1 MKDSIA
7 PSPSFSRTHLIA
19 AGLVLLGA
27 IGFSAKAILVKLAYR
42 HGVDS
47 VSLLALR
54 MSFSLPFFLAIA
66 YWSNRRMSQT
76 YNITRTDSVYI
87 IILGLLGYYLAS
99 LFDFIGLQYITASL
113 ERLVLF
119 VYPTLVIV
127 LSAIFL
133 KRKIHARQYG
143 ALALTYFGI
152 AIAFFDSANFIG
164 ENQVAL
170 GAFWIFLAALCF
182 AIHLIGSGSL
192 LPRIGTLRYTS
203 LVMTVACIAVLLHN
217 AVANQLQLFDFVPEV
232 YLLTLVMAVFSTVMP
247 SFLFMQGIK
256 VIGSSNA
263 SIIGS
268 IGPISTVVL
277 AYIFLGERLGWLQWG
292 GTFLVIAG
300 VLMISL
306 QKQKG
311 GS

>member
-1 MKDSIA
+1 MKKEVT
-7 PSPSFSRTHLIA
+7 PSPSFNRAYLIA
-19 AGLVLLGA
+19 ASLVLLGA

-54 MSFSLPFFLAIA
+54 MTFALPFFLVIA
-66 YWSNRRMSQT
+66 WWSNRRMTQT
-76 YNITRTDSVYI
+76 YQITSKDRVYI
-87 IILGLLGYYLAS
+87 VILGLLGYYLAS

-119 VYPTLVIV
+119 VYPTIVVV
-127 LSAIFL
+127 LSAIFM
-133 KRKIHARQYG
+133 KKKITARQYG

-152 AIAFFDSANFIG
+152 AIAFFDKGNFNE
-164 ENQVAL
+164 ENQIAL

-182 AIHLIGSGSL
+182 ALHLIGSGYL
-192 LPRIGTLRYTS
+192 LPKIGTLRYTS

-217 AVANQLQLFDFVPEV
+217 AVVNQLQLFDFEPQV
-232 YLLTLVMAVFSTVMP
+232 YFLAMMMSVFSTVLP

-306 QKQKG
+306 QKK
-311 GS
+311 

>member
-1 MKDSIA
+1 MKKTT
-7 PSPSFSRTHLIA
+7 SPSFNRVYLTA
-19 AGLVLLGA
+19 AFLVLLGA
-27 IGFSAKAILVKLAYR
+27 ICFSAKAILVKLAYR
-42 HGVDS
+42 HGIDS
-47 VSLLALR
+47 LSLLALR

-66 YWSNRRMSQT
+66 YWSNRKMPQT
-76 YNITRTDSVYI
+76 YSITQKDGVYI
-87 IILGLLGYYLAS
+87 VIFGLLGYYLAS

-127 LSAIFL
+127 ISAIFL
-133 KRKIHARQYG
+133 KKKIELRQYA

-152 AIAFFDSANFIG
+152 VIAFFDEGNFDG
-164 ENQVAL
+164 ENQVWL

-182 AIHLIGSGSL
+182 ALHLIGSGTL
-192 LPRIGTLRYTS
+192 LPKIGTLRYTS

-217 AVANQLQLFDFVPEV
+217 ALVNQLQLFDFSSEV
-232 YLLTLVMAVFSTVMP
+232 YVLAMMMAVFSTVMP

-256 VIGSSNA
+256 IIGSSNA

-277 AYIFLGERLGWLQWG
+277 AYIFLDERLGWLQWG

-300 VLMISL
+300 VMMISL
-306 QKQKG
+306 KKNK
-311 GS
+311 

>member
-1 MKDSIA
+1 MA
-7 PSPSFSRTHLIA
+7 SPSFNRAYLIA
-19 AGLVLLGA
+19 ALLVLLGA
-27 IGFSAKAILVKLAYR
+27 ICFSAKAILVKLAYR
-42 HGVDS
+42 HGIDS
-47 VSLLALR
+47 LSLLALR

-66 YWSNRRMSQT
+66 YWSNRRMPQT
-76 YNITRTDSVYI
+76 YSITQKDGVYI
-87 IILGLLGYYLAS
+87 VILGLLGYYLAS

-127 LSAIFL
+127 ISAIFL
-133 KRKIHARQYG
+133 KKKIEPRQYA
-143 ALALTYFGI
+143 ALALTYLGI
-152 AIAFFDSANFIG
+152 VIAFFDEGNFDG
-164 ENQVAL
+164 ENQVWL

-182 AIHLIGSGSL
+182 ALHLIGSGNL

-217 AVANQLQLFDFVPEV
+217 AVVNQLQLFDFSSDV
-232 YLLTLVMAVFSTVMP
+232 YGLAMMMAVFSTVMP

-256 VIGSSNA
+256 IIGSSNA

-277 AYIFLGERLGWLQWG
+277 AYIFLDERLGWLQWS

-300 VLMISL
+300 VMMISL
-306 QKQKG
+306 KKNK
-311 GS
+311 